1 VVNDEFRG
9 ASGSGSSRPIR
20 FDTATR
26 DERGS
31 DIERRDERR
40 KHDVVTGTS
49 AVAFAPGWFSLLSS
63 LISRSGYLS
72 SLVAVLKPPSAR
84 QHSGLLGRSLV

>member
-49 AVAFAPGWFSLLSS
+49 AVAFAPSWFSLLSS
-63 LISRSGYLS
+63 LDRGISHLS
-72 SLVAVLKPPSAR
+72 SPC
-84 QHSGLLGRSLV
+84 